1 MTPTPDTPA
10 ASGQKQEESLTMAD
24 FRLTSPAFQQDQ
36 DLPSRFSA
44 DGGNISP
51 PLEWSGVPEGTK
63 ELLLI
68 CDDPDAQYGVFTHWI
83 VYGIAATES
92 GLPEGIPDD
101 AVIDEP
107 VELMQGLNEFDESG
121 YTGPTVIDDED
132 DDEPVPHRY
141 FFRLYALDTELP
153 LAPGARRDEV
163 RQACSGHVIGTAEL
177 VVIS

>member
-1 MTPTPDTPA
+1 MTPTPNTPA

-51 PLEWSGVPEGTK
+51 PLEWTGVPEGTK

-68 CDDPDAQYGVFTHWI
+68 CDDPDAPYGVFTHWI
-83 VYGIAATES
+83 VYGVAANET

-121 YTGPTVIDDED
+121 YTGPTVLDDED

-163 RQACSGHVIGTAEL
+163 RQACSGHVIGSAEL

>member
-1 MTPTPDTPA
+1 
-10 ASGQKQEESLTMAD
+10 MAE
-24 FRLTSPAFQQDQ
+24 FRLTSPAFEQDQ

-44 DGGNISP
+44 EGGNISP
-51 PLEWSGVPEGTK
+51 PLEWSGVPEGTV

-83 VYGIAATES
+83 VYGIAADVTA
-92 GLPEGIPDD
+92 LPEGVPDD

-121 YTGPTVIDDED
+121 YTGPTAVDD
-132 DDEPVPHRY
+132 DDELIPHRY
-141 FFRLYALDTELP
+141 FFRLFALDFELP

-163 RQACSGHVIGTAEL
+163 RKACTGHVIATAEL
-177 VVIS
+177 VVLS

>member
-1 MTPTPDTPA
+1 
-10 ASGQKQEESLTMAD
+10 MAE

-44 DGGNISP
+44 EGGNISP
-51 PLEWSGVPEGTK
+51 PLEWTGAPEGTV
-63 ELLLI
+63 EFVLI

-83 VYGIAATES
+83 VYGISADVTA
-92 GLPEGIPDD
+92 LPEGVPDD

-121 YTGPTVIDDED
+121 YTGPTAVDD
-132 DDEPVPHRY
+132 DDELVPHRY
-141 FFRLYALDTELP
+141 FFRLFALDTELP

-163 RQACSGHVIGTAEL
+163 RKACAGHVIGTAEL
-177 VVIS
+177 VVMS